1 MECYR
6 GVICAMI
13 KKNLDSSFLE
23 KLMIKA
29 MLVDKRFLAICSSV
43 FEPEYFDNSS
53 ASAIFKYTSDY
64 LEEYNGIPE
73 ELSIIN
79 STKDD
84 DKREV
89 KDFLSDVNS
98 VDFNISKNYDFLFTQ
113 TNEYLKEQAVKR
125 AILDSV
131 NIIDEGSDVEAIREK
146 IEHALSKDLKIDLGL
161 KYFEDLGERLRRIFT
176 ASNIRMPTY
185 FPVFDEFISG
195 GFPPFTLSV
204 LVARIHGFKS
214 NLLANFAAR
223 QVLHGKNVVLMT
235 LEMAQDAFAQRFDSI
250 YSLSDINRM
259 YMSDAYKIKLT
270 KALKEVKATEGRG
283 ELFIK
288 QFPTGDASVRD
299 FKTYLRELLIR
310 DIKPDI
316 LMCDY
321 INLMKPAMKGNEGM
335 YSSVKR
341 IAEELRALSFE
352 FEVPVLSV
360 SQLNREGGFVGFE
373 ELSFNYI
380 AESLGL
386 PATADFMAIMGV
398 DDDSLVYES
407 ELHGKIVKN
416 RLGGRVGERF
426 TMYYDSRTLKMWDE
440 SELNDWILAGE
451 KSGDERNLFE
461 PRNNGGRN
469 NNRRN

>member
-1 MECYR
+1 MTESS
-6 GVICAMI
+6 II
-13 KKNLDSSFLE
+13 EKNLDSGFLE

-64 LEEYNGIPE
+64 LEEYNSIPE

-84 DKREV
+84 DKQEI

-125 AILDSV
+125 AIMDSV
-131 NIIDEGSDVEAIREK
+131 NIIDEGSDVESIREK

-185 FPVFDEFISG
+185 FPVFDDSISG

-204 LVARIHGFKS
+204 LVARIHGGKS
-214 NLLANFAAR
+214 NMLANFAAR

-235 LEMAQDAFAQRFDSI
+235 LEMSEDMFAQRFDSI
-250 YSLSDINRM
+250 YSLMDINRM
-259 YMSDAYKIKLT
+259 YVSDTYKIKLT

-288 QFPTGDASVRD
+288 QFPTGEASVNN

-321 INLMKPAMKGNEGM
+321 INLMKPAMKRGDGL
-335 YSSVKR
+335 YSNIKR

-360 SQLNREGGFVGFE
+360 SQLNREGSFVGFQE
-373 ELSFNYI
+373 INFNYI
-380 AESLGL
+380 SESIGV
-386 PATADFMAIMGV
+386 PAVADYMAILGT

-407 ELHGKIVKN
+407 EISIKIVKN
-416 RLGGRVGERF
+416 RIAGKVGDIF
-426 TMYYDSRTLKMWDE
+426 PMYLDNRTLKIYDS
-440 SELNDWILAGE
+440 SELDLWISDAE
-451 KSGDERNLFE
+451 ISGDERVLYE
-461 PRNNGGRN
+461 REERGRQTNGGR
-469 NNRRN
+469 RRNSN